1 MGSKRGR
8 LLIRQNRVKKECDG
22 EDMGV
27 TIPRVVERQCSEPG
41 PSQSPTQ
48 PSPNLLTVPQAT
60 YLVKQHSSPLLP
72 SPATVQVHL
81 VTPPSETMPSIRVRT
96 EELRRASS
104 TPLVISCLN
113 ITFHSSPNLGFN
125 LFYYC
130 LFWTLACVAKYTKTS
145 IIFWFCFVR
154 FQVSRNIIN
163 FSTHYNLHISI

>member
-22 EDMGV
+22 EDVGV

-113 ITFHSSPNLGFN
+113 ITFHSSPNS
-125 LFYYC
+125 
-130 LFWTLACVAKYTKTS
+130 VAKYTTTS
-145 IIFWFCFVR
+145 IIFWSCFVS
-154 FQVSRNIIN
+154 FQVSSKIIN
-163 FSTHYNLHISI
+163 FSTNYNLHISN

>member
-113 ITFHSSPNLGFN
+113 ITFHSSPNIGFN
-125 LFYYC
+125 FFTVYFEPLHV
-130 LFWTLACVAKYTKTS
+130 WQNTLKLQLYSDLVLSDFKLVVK
-145 IIFWFCFVR
+145 
-154 FQVSRNIIN
+154 
-163 FSTHYNLHISI
+163 

>member
-22 EDMGV
+22 EDVGV

-104 TPLVISCLN
+104 TPLVPSCLN
-113 ITFHSSPNLGFN
+113 ITFHSVPNLGSN
-125 LFYYC
+125 LFYC
-130 LFWTLACVAKYTKTS
+130 LLCTLSFVVQYTKTS
-145 IIFWFCFVR
+145 FIVILFCQKSELKLV
-154 FQVSRNIIN
+154 IK
-163 FSTHYNLHISI
+163 

>member
-22 EDMGV
+22 EDVGV

-104 TPLVISCLN
+104 TPLVISSLN
-113 ITFHSSPNLGFN
+113 ITFHSSPNLGFK
-125 LFYYC
+125 FFYC
-130 LFWTLACVAKYTKTS
+130 LLCTLTCVAKYTKIS
-145 IIFWFCFVR
+145 IIFWSFFVR
-154 FQVSRNIIN
+154 FKVSSKIIN
-163 FSTHYNLHISI
+163 FSTNYNLHISN

>member
-113 ITFHSSPNLGFN
+113 ITFHSSPNIGFIFFIVYFEPLHVWQN
-125 LFYYC
+125 
-130 LFWTLACVAKYTKTS
+130 TLKLQLYSDLVLSDFKLVVK
-145 IIFWFCFVR
+145 
-154 FQVSRNIIN
+154 
-163 FSTHYNLHISI
+163 

>member
-22 EDMGV
+22 EDVGV

-125 LFYYC
+125 LFL
-130 LFWTLACVAKYTKTS
+130 LFILYPCMCRK
-145 IIFWFCFVR
+145 I
-154 FQVSRNIIN
+154 
-163 FSTHYNLHISI
+163 HYNFNYILI

>member
-22 EDMGV
+22 EDVGV

-104 TPLVISCLN
+104 TPLVLSVWILHFIPHQISVL
-113 ITFHSSPNLGFN
+113 TFFIVYCVPFHVWCSILKPH
-125 LFYYC
+125 LFVV
-130 LFWTLACVAKYTKTS
+130 LFCQKSELKLVIK
-145 IIFWFCFVR
+145 
-154 FQVSRNIIN
+154 
-163 FSTHYNLHISI
+163 